1 MTATTTPPTT
11 RTDVLVIGGGQ
22 AGLAAGYHLQQR
34 GIDYRI
40 VEADARIGDVWRKR
54 YDSLQLYSPASHA
67 ALPGL
72 PHAMPKHA
80 YPTGPQFADYLETY
94 VERFGLR
101 IDTGVRIERLEQP
114 AADGQPFVATAGDRR
129 YEAGQVIVATG
140 AFQRPKVPAI
150 AKQLDPSIKQLHS
163 SQYRNPTQLA
173 DGPVLVVGL
182 SHSGAD
188 LAHEIVA
195 THPVILSG
203 RAHGQLPVP
212 LESRRGRLGFRFFAA
227 FFWHIATLDT
237 PIGRRMQKE
246 VKTKGGL
253 LVRWRKPELKAA
265 GVELVEAR
273 TTGVKD
279 GKPQLADGRVLD
291 VANVLWC
298 TGFATDYS
306 WIRPPVKLDELGWP
320 VQYRG
325 VAPHPGLYF
334 LGVLFQYSFTSML
347 IVGAGRDAAYV
358 VDHIAERLAARA
370 PSGKPVELVA

>member
-1 MTATTTPPTT
+1 MTATASPTTT

-22 AGLAAGYHLQQR
+22 AGLAAGYHLQR
-34 GIDYRI
+34 HGIDYRI

-54 YDSLQLYSPASHA
+54 YDSLKLYSPASHA

-72 PHAMPKHA
+72 PHAMERHS

-94 VERFGLR
+94 AERFDLR
-101 IDTGVRIERLEQP
+101 VDTGVRIELLERP
-114 AADGQPFVATAGDRR
+114 VGEGQPFVASAGDRR
-129 YEAGQVIVATG
+129 YEASQVIVATG
-140 AFQRPKVPAI
+140 AFQRPKVPAF
-150 AKQLDPSIKQLHS
+150 AKQLGPSIRQLHS
-163 SQYRNPTQLA
+163 SQYRNPAQLA

-212 LESRRGRLGFRFFAA
+212 LESRRGRLGFRVYAA
-227 FFWHIATLDT
+227 FFWHVATLDT
-237 PIGRRMQKE
+237 PIGRRMANH
-246 VKTKGGL
+246 VKTGGGPL
-253 LVRWRKPELKAA
+253 IRWRKPELKAA

-306 WIRPPVKLDELGWP
+306 WIRPSIKLDEFGWP

-325 VAPHPGLYF
+325 VAPTPGLYF

-358 VDHIAERLAARA
+358 VDRIAERLAGRA
-370 PSGKPVELVA
+370 PAGKPIELVA